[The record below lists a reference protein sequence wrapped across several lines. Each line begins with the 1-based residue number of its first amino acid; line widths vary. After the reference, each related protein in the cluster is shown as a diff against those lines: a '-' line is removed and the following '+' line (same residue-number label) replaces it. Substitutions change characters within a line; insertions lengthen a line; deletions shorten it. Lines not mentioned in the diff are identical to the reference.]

1 MDYHPSVLLAEVRA
15 AAARACA
22 SVPPGEGFWIVD
34 GTLGDAGHALQLL
47 ADFPAARLFACDRD
61 PEMLER
67 ARARLQAAAPDRFTL
82 QLSNFEGLP
91 DLLATQGV
99 AAQFLLLDLGV
110 SGVAAQFLLL
120 DLGVSMF
127 HFRGAARGFSYTD
140 ESLDMRLGPDSGGR
154 TAADLLN
161 QADERELL
169 RIFREYGE
177 EPLAGRFARAIV
189 ARRPIGSA
197 RDLAALCASL
207 APRPAGRSSYKSG
220 KTGGRRGSSIHP
232 ATRIFQALRIA
243 VNDELGA
250 IERTLPRLPAC
261 LAPGGALAVIS
272 FHSLEDRLVKTA
284 LREIGTPLRPERDT
298 ERRRRYGKADP
309 SADADFV
316 IWTPRPIEPG
326 ADEIEANPASRSAR
340 LRVLARNVR

>member
-22 SVPPGEGFWIVD
+22 SVPPGETFWIVD

-67 ARARLQAAAPDRFTL
+67 ARDRLQAAAPDRFTL

-91 DLLATQGV
+91 DLLLAAGV
-99 AAQFLLLDLGV
+99 AARFI
-110 SGVAAQFLLL
+110 LL

-127 HFRGAARGFSYTD
+127 HFRGAARGFSYAD

-161 QADERELL
+161 QADEGELV

-189 ARRPIGSA
+189 ARRPFSSA

-220 KTGGRRGSSIHP
+220 KGGARRGSSIHP

-284 LREIGTPLRPERDT
+284 LREIGTPLRPERNT

-326 ADEIEANPASRSAR
+326 AAEIEANPASRSAR

>member
-22 SVPPGEGFWIVD
+22 SVPPGEGLWIVD

-82 QLSNFEGLP
+82 ERSNFEGLP
-91 DLLATQGV
+91 DLLA
-99 AAQFLLLDLGV
+99 AR
-110 SGVAAQFLLL
+110 GVAAQFLLL

-189 ARRPIGSA
+189 ARRPIASA

-207 APRPAGRSSYKSG
+207 VPRPAGRSSYKSG
-220 KTGGRRGSSIHP
+220 KTGGRRASSIHP

-326 ADEIEANPASRSAR
+326 AEEIEANPASRSAR

>member
-22 SVPPGEGFWIVD
+22 SVPPGEAFWIVD

-99 AAQFLLLDLGV
+99 AAQFI
-110 SGVAAQFLLL
+110 LL

-154 TAADLLN
+154 TAAEILN
-161 QADERELL
+161 QADERELF

-189 ARRPIGSA
+189 ARRPIASA
-197 RDLAALCASL
+197 RDLAALSASL

-220 KTGGRRGSSIHP
+220 KGGARRGSSIHP

-284 LREIGTPLRPERDT
+284 LREIGTPLRPERNT

-326 ADEIEANPASRSAR
+326 TEEIEANPASRSAR